1 MIYIMKRSRTN
12 KSKRSKK
19 MSIRMIRRKNTRR
32 RRHQQGGEPF
42 YKGPARDFG
51 KDPDLNANDRPDSP

>member
-1 MIYIMKRSRTN
+1 MKRSRKN
-12 KSKRSKK
+12 KRSK
-19 MSIRMIRRKNTRR
+19 RMNMRTRRGRITTRRR

-42 YKGPARDFG
+42 YKGPVRDFG